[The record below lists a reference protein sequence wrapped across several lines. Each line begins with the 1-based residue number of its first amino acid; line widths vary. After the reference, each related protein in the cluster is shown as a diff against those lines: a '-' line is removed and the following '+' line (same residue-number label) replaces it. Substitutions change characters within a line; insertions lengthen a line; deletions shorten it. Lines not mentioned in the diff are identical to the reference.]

1 MNTLLSRI
9 VGPFKFA
16 WRIIRTHLKTSI
28 AVFVVL
34 FIAWMSY
41 AVTRPAQPVYVTA
54 VSERGDL
61 KQTVEAVGTVIS
73 EKDLELQFSATDVVA
88 EVLVKEGAQVKAGQ
102 KLASLRSGTLSAG
115 VASASA
121 NVQSAQAA
129 LDALLQGSRPEDI
142 VIAEAGVANK
152 RASLQAAQQSLK
164 SSEENLVTALS
175 QLDTVKREAG
185 INLSGQVSTAGSTV
199 SQQVAVTKTA
209 LQAIKGVFGANDVSD
224 AVVKSIPT
232 GYDTMMLNINTA
244 LNDLTSLQSKPTPS
258 DYQAALT
265 QLSQARVSI
274 AFAADIS
281 NRAYDIISNLAL
293 TSYFTNT
300 SKETNKGTI
309 ATQKSYVQTAL
320 SSIDSTTKSLQDA
333 SASYD
338 SKIASQQSQVTT
350 LQGSRD
356 KAKADIATYQ
366 TLLTIEEA
374 QLALKK
380 APARQTDIDA
390 ARARVRQAQAD
401 VSRASAQLRDTV
413 LVAPMD
419 GIITKVN
426 VKVGQI
432 RPISEPAITMLG
444 NSPYRIEMF
453 VSEVD
458 IPKVVLGQSGSIT
471 LDAFRS
477 TPFPIH
483 VGEIDSAATDK
494 DGVPKYRIKLDFNEP
509 IPTLK
514 VGMTGDADIIT
525 GSRSNVVTVPLRSV
539 VETSSGTS
547 IVRVIKADG
556 TSYEEVPV
564 TTGMEGEGGAIEV
577 TGLDEGKTVI
587 VLIKQ

>member
-9 VGPFKFA
+9 VGPFKSA
-16 WRIIRTHLKTSI
+16 WRFIRAHLKASI
-28 AVFVVL
+28 AVVVVL

-61 KQTVEAVGTVIS
+61 KQTVEAVGTVVS

-88 EVLVKEGAQVKAGQ
+88 EVLVKEGAHVKAGQ
-102 KLASLRSGTLSAG
+102 KLASLRSGTLAAG
-115 VASASA
+115 VAGASA

-152 RASLQAAQQSLK
+152 RATLEAAKQSLR

-175 QLDTVKREAG
+175 QLETVKREAS
-185 INLSGQVSTAGSTV
+185 INLSGQVSTAGSTA
-199 SQQVAVTKTA
+199 SQQIAVAKTA

-232 GYDTMMLNINTA
+232 GYDTMMQNITTA
-244 LNDLTSLQSKPTPS
+244 LNDLTALQAKPAPS

-265 QLSQARVSI
+265 QLSQARISI

-300 SKETNKGTI
+300 SKETNKSTI

-320 SSIDSTTKSLQDA
+320 STIDSTTKSLRDA

-338 SKIASQQSQVTT
+338 SSIASQQSQVTT

-401 VSRASAQLRDTV
+401 VARASAQLRDAI
-413 LVAPMD
+413 LIAPVD
-419 GIITKVN
+419 GIVTKVN

-471 LDAFRS
+471 LDAFRA

-494 DGVPKYRIKLDFNEP
+494 DGVPKYRIKLDFNEN
-509 IPTLK
+509 ILSLK

-525 GSRSNVVTVPLRSV
+525 GSRKDVVTVPLRSV
-539 VETSSGTS
+539 VETASGTS
-547 IVRVIKADG
+547 IVRVLKEDG
-556 TSYEEVPV
+556 RSYDEVPV